1 MSEGMQLF
9 PKKIR
14 KHHSDVQTKKQRAL
28 GGQLRDYFFHYMPV
42 DIGQTHVSAAKT
54 KRAACVVDAQ

>member
-1 MSEGMQLF
+1 MQLF